1 MDLLLEFE
9 EVLLG
14 PGIIVSLALGVTL
27 LGALVNG
34 FIAPLSG
41 HVQALNDWVLK
52 PTVVLFYIATVI
64 LDFSEHEGNHA
75 MTQTNL
81 SDSIFCVFCLIIY
94 LLIIFSDDCVWRLVP
109 FSLAMISGQSVLVGG
124 IAHLSGCSDA
134 TTVVILVMT
143 VSRFA
148 SVSVPMLDVVYQ
160 GISNQSLTKSY

>member
-52 PTVVLFYIATVI
+52 PTVVLFYIATAI
-64 LDFSEHEGNHA
+64 LDFSEHEGNH
-75 MTQTNL
+75 
-81 SDSIFCVFCLIIY
+81 D
-94 LLIIFSDDCVWRLVP
+94 
-109 FSLAMISGQSVLVGG
+109 
-124 IAHLSGCSDA
+124 
-134 TTVVILVMT
+134 
-143 VSRFA
+143 
-148 SVSVPMLDVVYQ
+148 
-160 GISNQSLTKSY
+160 SNQLK